1 MEGDTPLHWAVRH
14 GQYQM
19 LNLLLDQGAGFDVKN
34 SDAETPLLLAASI
47 NDDMM
52 MRLLLAKVNT
62 SVELDLVDLY

>member
-1 MEGDTPLHWAVRH
+1 M
-14 GQYQM
+14 
-19 LNLLLDQGAGFDVKN
+19 DQGAGFDVKN